1 VLRRARLDRGVDV
14 VERREEVLE
23 RGFIVDGVEASL
35 RAVDEDG
42 DGVFEHVVIR
52 AGERRVVVDV
62 VKWRLG
68 SSVDIA
74 VEVKLGQDYWAPRLF
89 LKLEGP
95 DLELFTRERLERIR
109 TLEDLEAYL
118 EELGALAAKAINIVG
133 REYSDEEDSDLEL

>member
-1 VLRRARLDRGVDV
+1 VLRRARLEGRGVDV

-23 RGFIVDGVEASL
+23 RRFSVDGVEAGL

-52 AGERRVVVDV
+52 AGEHRVVVNV
-62 VKWRLG
+62 VKWSLG
-68 SSVDIA
+68 ASVDIA
-74 VEVKLGQDYWAPRLF
+74 VEVKWSKDYWAPRLF

-118 EELGALAAKAINIVG
+118 KELGALVAKAINIV
-133 REYSDEEDSDLEL
+133 EEHSDLEL